1 MNPEE
6 IRAFAKRWQQVAAQE
21 RQELRSTSPLR
32 KFDQLAA
39 LMESARR
46 LDWQTTDA
54 AEIEA
59 VRERWKRL
67 QVLYS
72 G

>member
-1 MNPEE
+1 MDPEDL
-6 IRAFAKRWQQVAAQE
+6 RAFAKRWQQVAARE

-32 KFDQLAA
+32 KFEQLAA
-39 LMESARR
+39 LMESAIRF
-46 LDWQTTDA
+46 DWKTTDA

-67 QVLYS
+67 QVLFS
-72 G
+72 E